1 MTEMGWQLNQPQT
14 TGPANKCDGW
24 SGRPSVSLTMK
35 GPGVVTLGFGNC
47 GTDGSVIV
55 RVGGVEK
62 AQAASG
68 KQLVTAFEIGDT
80 AEVKLES
87 EPGTKAV
94 ISVVKVVVQCT

>member
-1 MTEMGWQLNQPQT
+1 
-14 TGPANKCDGW
+14 
-24 SGRPSVSLTMK
+24 MK

-47 GTDGSVIV
+47 GTDGSVLV
-55 RVGGVEK
+55 RVDGVEK

-94 ISVVKVVVQCT
+94 ISVVKVVVQCTGGRWAGAGAGL

>member
-1 MTEMGWQLNQPQT
+1 
-14 TGPANKCDGW
+14 
-24 SGRPSVSLTMK
+24 MK

-55 RVGGVEK
+55 YKDSVKK

-68 KQLVTAFEIGDT
+68 EQLVTAFEIGDT

-87 EPGTKAV
+87 TPGSKAV
-94 ISVVKVVVQCT
+94 ISVVKVVVQCTGGRRAGAGAGL